1 MDQREFLRQM
11 EELVDFGRTKE
22 NLLTKQEI
30 ADYCSDWNLTEEQM
44 PFVYA
49 YLKEHRI
56 EVEGYRAPVEKTEEE
71 AVEKSEKDSKYLRLY
86 KEELCQLKRYEEE
99 ELVRLLEQ
107 LRRGEEEVISSV
119 IEAHLHR
126 VMQLADKYRGR
137 GVPVEDLI
145 QEGNL
150 GLMIA
155 VEKFNP
161 DLGYRFS
168 TYASWWIKQAMFKAI
183 SEQSHCM
190 KIPVY
195 IQETLSK
202 FSKVKAEMERAYNCQ
217 VTNKDVAQKMNLE
230 PEKVD
235 TYLSAYTTTVS
246 IEGSFDAK
254 NGSELNVADVLEDE
268 TTSVEASI
276 QYEELKKEIANVVS
290 TLKEREQS
298 VIKMRFG
305 LENFARTTLEDIG
318 KMFGVTKE
326 CIRQTEMRALNKLRG
341 CSSLNC
347 YAD

>member
-1 MDQREFLRQM
+1 MKDQVIRMKSTTNPARSGFIS
-11 EELVDFGRTKE
+11 F
-22 NLLTKQEI
+22 N
-30 ADYCSDWNLTEEQM
+30 TEEM
-44 PFVYA
+44 GA
-49 YLKEHRI
+49 YLKIVNSYKSLDSAE
-56 EVEGYRAPVEKTEEE
+56 EKEIARKAKNGDKE
-71 AVEKSEKDSKYLRLY
+71 AKKILVQSNLKLVLTIARKAIHVSKLPM
-86 KEELCQLKRYEEE
+86 
-99 ELVRLLEQ
+99 V
-107 LRRGEEEVISSV
+107 
-119 IEAHLHR
+119 
-126 VMQLADKYRGR
+126 
-137 GVPVEDLI
+137 DLI

>member
-1 MDQREFLRQM
+1 MKDQVIRMKSTTNPARSGFIS
-11 EELVDFGRTKE
+11 F
-22 NLLTKQEI
+22 N
-30 ADYCSDWNLTEEQM
+30 TEEM
-44 PFVYA
+44 GA
-49 YLKEHRI
+49 YLKKVNSYKSLDSAE
-56 EVEGYRAPVEKTEEE
+56 EKEIARKAKNGDKE
-71 AVEKSEKDSKYLRLY
+71 AKKILVQSNLKLVLTIARKAIHVSKLPM
-86 KEELCQLKRYEEE
+86 
-99 ELVRLLEQ
+99 V
-107 LRRGEEEVISSV
+107 
-119 IEAHLHR
+119 
-126 VMQLADKYRGR
+126 
-137 GVPVEDLI
+137 DLI

-246 IEGSFDAK
+246 IEGSVDAK

>member
-1 MDQREFLRQM
+1 MKDQVLRM
-11 EELVDFGRTKE
+11 KSTTNPARSGFISF
-22 NLLTKQEI
+22 N
-30 ADYCSDWNLTEEQM
+30 TEEM
-44 PFVYA
+44 GA
-49 YLKEHRI
+49 YLKKVNSYKSLDSAE
-56 EVEGYRAPVEKTEEE
+56 EKEIARKAKNGDKE
-71 AVEKSEKDSKYLRLY
+71 AKKILVQSNLKLVLTIARKAIHVSKLPM
-86 KEELCQLKRYEEE
+86 
-99 ELVRLLEQ
+99 V
-107 LRRGEEEVISSV
+107 
-119 IEAHLHR
+119 
-126 VMQLADKYRGR
+126 
-137 GVPVEDLI
+137 DLI

-235 TYLSAYTTTVS
+235 TYLSAYTTTIS

>member
-1 MDQREFLRQM
+1 MKDQVIRMKSTTNPARSGFIS
-11 EELVDFGRTKE
+11 F
-22 NLLTKQEI
+22 N
-30 ADYCSDWNLTEEQM
+30 TEEM
-44 PFVYA
+44 GA
-49 YLKEHRI
+49 YLKKVNSYKSLDSAE
-56 EVEGYRAPVEKTEEE
+56 EKEIARKAKNGDKE
-71 AVEKSEKDSKYLRLY
+71 AKKILVQSNLKLVLTIARKAIHVSKLPM
-86 KEELCQLKRYEEE
+86 
-99 ELVRLLEQ
+99 V
-107 LRRGEEEVISSV
+107 
-119 IEAHLHR
+119 
-126 VMQLADKYRGR
+126 
-137 GVPVEDLI
+137 DLI

-195 IQETLSK
+195 IQETLSR